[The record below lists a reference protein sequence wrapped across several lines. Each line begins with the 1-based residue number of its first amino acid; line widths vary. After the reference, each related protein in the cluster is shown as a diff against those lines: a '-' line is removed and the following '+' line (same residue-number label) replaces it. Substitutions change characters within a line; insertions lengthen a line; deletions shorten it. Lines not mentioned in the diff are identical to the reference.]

1 MYFVYGFTD
10 LRVQNK
16 IDDTTLPTLNSW
28 YGSHMK
34 WNIKQ
39 ITPIN
44 DNRHAQARN
53 RVRFLRDISHRNKR
67 YSEDPWCYVMEGV
80 VKKTAVNQGARG
92 AAAGT
97 KMTVPIKSRQRNAT
111 AARCHPS
118 RGANAWRGQMK
129 CDLIRHSLI
138 PRSFTTYA
146 VTKKNK
152 EPHLIRAAKSYVLFT
167 MDGETTNPTNLTFKT
182 SDNLFNSEHF

>member
-1 MYFVYGFTD
+1 MG
-10 LRVQNK
+10 RIWNEISNK
-16 IDDTTLPTLNSW
+16 LPLSMIIDTLKL
-28 YGSHMK
+28 GIECASHEIYLIE
-34 WNIKQ
+34 IK
-39 ITPIN
+39 
-44 DNRHAQARN
+44 
-53 RVRFLRDISHRNKR
+53 DIR
-67 YSEDPWCYVMEGV
+67 SEDPWCYVMEGV
-80 VKKTAVNQGARG
+80 VKKTVVNQGARG

-97 KMTVPIKSRQRNAT
+97 KMTVSIKSRQRNAT

-152 EPHLIRAAKSYVLFT
+152 EPHLIRTAKSYVLFT